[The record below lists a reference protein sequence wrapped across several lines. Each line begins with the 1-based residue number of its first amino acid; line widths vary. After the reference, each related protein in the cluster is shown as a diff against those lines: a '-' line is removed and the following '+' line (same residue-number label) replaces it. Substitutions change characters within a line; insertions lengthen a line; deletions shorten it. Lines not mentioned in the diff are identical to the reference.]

1 MKFDNHREYVTLGV
15 ETSSPRDLNGLLAN
29 R

>member
-1 MKFDNHREYVTLGV
+1 MKFDNRWEYASLGV